1 METEAVFG
9 ERLQQARKM
18 TGISQRQAA
27 EEFGITKVGY
37 QNYEYARRSPSLE
50 MLPRLAKFFRVS
62 TDYLLGLSDEPQ
74 LPDKETLAMVRQLQ
88 AYRDSQQEAKSEEK
102 S

>member
-18 TGISQRQAA
+18 MGISQRQAA
-27 EEFGITKVGY
+27 EKFGITKVGY

-74 LPDKETLAMVRQLQ
+74 LPDKETVAMVRQLQ
-88 AYRDSQQEAKSEEK
+88 AFRDRESQGEK
-102 S
+102 NGDN